1 MSYELSQ
8 CIAPLPPVERG
19 KSVIIGGD
27 PKGKNFLYCSGKG
40 IMMVITRHM
49 QVNFI
54 NLILVGQLIL
64 LLWDKSNR
72 KCFVMV

>member
-27 PKGKNFLYCSGKG
+27 PKGKTFFTAQARVPQC
-40 IMMVITRHM
+40 I
-49 QVNFI
+49 FI
-54 NLILVGQLIL
+54 
-64 LLWDKSNR
+64 
-72 KCFVMV
+72 

>member
-40 IMMVITRHM
+40 IMNHGNSLWNCIFL
-49 QVNFI
+49 QAP
-54 NLILVGQLIL
+54 ILVSLNGY
-64 LLWDKSNR
+64 KPR
-72 KCFVMV
+72 

>member
-1 MSYELSQ
+1 MIFKSMSYELSQ

-40 IMMVITRHM
+40 TTMYFYLKI
-49 QVNFI
+49 
-54 NLILVGQLIL
+54 
-64 LLWDKSNR
+64 
-72 KCFVMV
+72 

>member
-40 IMMVITRHM
+40 IMMIITYERS
-49 QVNFI
+49 
-54 NLILVGQLIL
+54 GRY
-64 LLWDKSNR
+64 DT
-72 KCFVMV
+72 

>member
-40 IMMVITRHM
+40 TM
-49 QVNFI
+49 FI
-54 NLILVGQLIL
+54 LGVDFAEKTVTKPL
-64 LLWDKSNR
+64 
-72 KCFVMV
+72 

>member
-1 MSYELSQ
+1 MIFKSMSYELSQ

-40 IMMVITRHM
+40 TM
-49 QVNFI
+49 
-54 NLILVGQLIL
+54 LILDVDFAEKTVTKPL
-64 LLWDKSNR
+64 
-72 KCFVMV
+72 

>member
-40 IMMVITRHM
+40 ITCRVTY
-49 QVNFI
+49 QAP
-54 NLILVGQLIL
+54 L
-64 LLWDKSNR
+64 
-72 KCFVMV
+72 

>member
-40 IMMVITRHM
+40 TTIVVCLNTL
-49 QVNFI
+49 F
-54 NLILVGQLIL
+54 G
-64 LLWDKSNR
+64 K
-72 KCFVMV
+72 K